1 MGAARDRVVVGV
13 DGSAWARA
21 ALDWALTE
29 AARRGAT
36 VEVISAFPVDSPH
49 CVMHAPCP
57 VLVVHDRPDGSTDP
71 QAHSVEAAAPVA
83 G

>member
-1 MGAARDRVVVGV
+1 MGAARDRIVVGV
-13 DGSAWARA
+13 DGSAGARA
-21 ALDWALTE
+21 APAWALRE

-36 VEVISAFPVDSPH
+36 VALH

-57 VLVVHDRPDGSTDP
+57 VLVVHDRPDGSAGP